1 MSRTHNVFTLDAF
14 THKFPKQN
22 FVTLNPVTHNILSH
36 TQLSP
41 TRLSHPH
48 NCHTHAHT
56 RNSVTFNSHARFVTR
71 LSPSYNVMPYATPVF
86 AKGELVILRSKNAL
100 VLDTVFLFSGFDNP
114 YSVSPSNLSNLQ
126 KPAFACLVSDHH
138 LLQSH
143 ACLSSSTDLLGH
155 FPPPSVGSDISGPST
170 HNVPLTYGL
179 RYLDVTLKSLMYEYI
194 H

>member
-100 VLDTVFLFSGFDNP
+100 VLDISFFWVRQPLQRFSFKP
-114 YSVSPSNLSNLQ
+114 QQSAKARFCMPRLSPSPAAKPCMPVFFHRSSWPFSHLHRLNLIYLA
-126 KPAFACLVSDHH
+126 P
-138 LLQSH
+138 
-143 ACLSSSTDLLGH
+143 
-155 FPPPSVGSDISGPST
+155 
-170 HNVPLTYGL
+170 PLT
-179 RYLDVTLKSLMYEYI
+179 TCP
-194 H
+194 